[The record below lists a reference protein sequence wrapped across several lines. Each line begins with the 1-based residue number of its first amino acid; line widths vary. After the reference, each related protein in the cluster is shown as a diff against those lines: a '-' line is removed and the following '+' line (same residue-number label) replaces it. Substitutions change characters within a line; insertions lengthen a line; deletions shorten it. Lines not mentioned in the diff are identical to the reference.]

1 MAWLAM
7 VRLAAAATALVVAE
21 PIFAQGEADSETLVD
36 IPDEALR
43 EAVEEALDKSD
54 GEPVTRGEMET
65 LFVLD
70 VRGRGVRELTGL
82 EYATSLRSAHLSNNE
97 IADLG
102 PLSGLTSLTHLDL
115 YGNRTT
121 ELGPLSGL
129 TSLTYLDL
137 RYNWISDVS
146 LLSGL
151 DSLTYLGLSDNDI
164 ADVSPLS
171 GLASLPIL
179 GLAGNDIADVSS
191 LSGMNSLT
199 HLVLGDNDIADVSPL
214 SGLTSLTYLDLG
226 GNAISDVSPLVA
238 NQGLGNGDVV
248 DLRWNPLGEASRET
262 HVPALRQRGVDV
274 QAFAD
279 ALLPD
284 LTEMPDDRLRST
296 VQRALTRR
304 RDPREDLGTLA
315 SLDASNLGIED
326 LTGLEGAAGLRGLFL
341 DRNRITD
348 IAALSGLQSLGV
360 LTLAHN
366 MVEDLAPLAGMTSL
380 YVLAL
385 DGNSLHALPAL
396 PRGLVYLY
404 LSDNSLSDIDSLALQ
419 RSLRELDVS
428 HNSIASL
435 APLGEHDGFLQYLH
449 VHDNQV
455 ADLSPLNFESLRE
468 IHLRNNEVRDLSPLL
483 AGEALLMVD
492 ARRNP
497 LEDDA
502 LTVLDALRERRVTV
516 LAGENVPYFP
526 AVGGDRVGFVRVV
539 NRSDEDGHA
548 FIEAVDDAGVRAG
561 RVRLDVGARQAVHFN
576 SEDLERGNAAK
587 GLSGGVGSPTA
598 GDWRLSVISA
608 LDLEV
613 LSYVRTRDGFVTA
626 MHDVASDAMAPIFNP
641 GSNRHQR
648 SILRVVNAEAEPA
661 KWTTGGYDDG
671 GSWRPMAGSLLVRP
685 QHALMLTAQALEDEH
700 GLGDGQGK
708 WRLRVRG
715 FPWYAMSLLESPT
728 GHLTNL
734 STAPDNGTPL
744 ADGGTLYRLP
754 LFPAKGGARQ
764 GFARVVNRSYEAG
777 TVSIEAVDDSGERFG
792 PLELALR
799 PRRTMHFNS
808 TDLEAGSAAMGWS
821 GVGDGDGDWRLS
833 VSSELDLLVLGY
845 ARTADGFVTSLHDL
859 APVAEDGAHRV
870 PFFNPGSNAGQ
881 VSSLRLIN
889 DGERSA
895 RVTVTGID
903 DRGNGSG
910 TVTLTVPA
918 GSALSFTSGELEA
931 GGDGFAGRLGDGTG
945 KWRLRVRSDEPIA
958 VMSLLE
964 TPTGHLTNV
973 STGTAD

>member
-1 MAWLAM
+1 M
-7 VRLAAAATALVVAE
+7 
-21 PIFAQGEADSETLVD
+21 
-36 IPDEALR
+36 
-43 EAVEEALDKSD
+43 
-54 GEPVTRGEMET
+54 
-65 LFVLD
+65 
-70 VRGRGVRELTGL
+70 
-82 EYATSLRSAHLSNNE
+82 
-97 IADLG
+97 
-102 PLSGLTSLTHLDL
+102 
-115 YGNRTT
+115 
-121 ELGPLSGL
+121 
-129 TSLTYLDL
+129 TSLTYLIL
-137 RYNWISDVS
+137 RHNEISDVS
-146 LLSGL
+146 PLSGL
-151 DSLTYLGLSDNDI
+151 NSLTFLELSDNEI

-171 GLASLPIL
+171 GLASLTVLELDGIE
-179 GLAGNDIADVSS
+179 IADVSP
-191 LSGMNSLT
+191 LSGLNSLT
-199 HLVLGDNDIADVSPL
+199 HLTLADNNIADVSPL
-214 SGLTSLTYLDLG
+214 SGLTSLTYLQLG
-226 GNAISDVSPLVA
+226 GNWISDVSPLVA

-248 DLRWNPLGEASRET
+248 YLRWNPLGEVSRET

-274 QAFAD
+274 RID
-279 ALLPD
+279 AHAPPD
-284 LTEMPDDRLRST
+284 QTEMPDDRLRSA
-296 VQRALTRR
+296 VQRALITWRW
-304 RDPREDLGTLA
+304 DPQEYLGTLA

-348 IAALSGLQSLGV
+348 IGALSGLQSLNV

-380 YVLAL
+380 YTLAL

-396 PRGLVYLY
+396 PRWPDYLY
-404 LSDNSLSDIDSLALQ
+404 LSDNSLSDIDSLAKHWWQHWWLF
-419 RSLRELDVS
+419 ELDVS

-435 APLGEHDGFLQYLH
+435 APLGGHGGLQYLH

-526 AVGGDRVGFVRVV
+526 AAGGDRVGFVRVV

-548 FIEAVDDAGVRAG
+548 FIEAVDDAGVRTG

-661 KWTTGGYDDG
+661 KWTTGGYDDV

-754 LFPAKGGARQ
+754 LFPAEGGARQ

-777 TVSIEAVDDSGERFG
+777 TASIEAVDDSGERFG

-859 APVAEDGAHRV
+859 APVAEDGTHRV

-945 KWRLRVRSDEPIA
+945 KWRLRVRSDEPMA